1 MNRVMRTLPAI
12 LASLALLALAACS
25 STQLVY
31 DNGATLMRWRA
42 TSYLD
47 VHGVQ
52 AKDLEQRIER
62 FLAWHRATALPQYAQ
77 LAERC
82 ARRVEHGLRRADL
95 EWGYDAFRTQLD
107 ESLRVAAREI
117 APLMDS
123 LTPEQI
129 AHLEQRIAEDN
140 REFAED
146 HLDGD
151 DAARRRRRM
160 ERNVTRLEEWFGP
173 LSAAQRAAV
182 HRYSETAPP
191 TGALRASDRVRR
203 QAALLEILRAHA
215 AQRRLADWAA
225 GWDQGRAPAYAAAS
239 RGQREAY
246 YDMLLA
252 IDRTLS
258 PGQRATAAARFRRF
272 AEEFQLLAKAGS
284 ADARARNEPVKQ

>member
-1 MNRVMRTLPAI
+1 VIPPVCSLRGVLTLF
-12 LASLALLALAACS
+12 ALLVLAACS

-47 VHGVQ
+47 VHGAQ
-52 AKDLEQRIER
+52 AKDLERRIER
-62 FLAWHRATALPQYAQ
+62 FLAWHRATALPQYAR
-77 LAERC
+77 LAESS
-82 ARRVEHGLRRADL
+82 ARRVERGLTRADL
-95 EWGYDAFRTQLD
+95 EWGYDAFRTQLE

-140 REFAED
+140 REYAED
-146 HLDGD
+146 NLDGD
-151 DAARRRRRM
+151 EAARRRQRM
-160 ERNVTRLEEWFGP
+160 ERNVTRLEEWVGP

-182 HRYSETAPP
+182 RRYSETAPL

-203 QAALLEILRAHA
+203 QAALLEIVRAHA

-225 GWDQGRAPAYAAAS
+225 GWDQERAPAYAAAS

-252 IDRTLS
+252 IDRGLS
-258 PGQRATAAARFRRF
+258 PEQRASAAARFRRF
-272 AEEFQLLAKAGS
+272 AEEFQLLAKAGGT
-284 ADARARNEPVKQ
+284 DARAQ

>member
-1 MNRVMRTLPAI
+1 MIRAACTWRGMFAL
-12 LASLALLALAACS
+12 LGLLALGACS

-47 VHGVQ
+47 VHGAQ
-52 AKDLEQRIER
+52 AKELDRRIER
-62 FLAWHRATALPQYAQ
+62 FLAWHRATALPQYAR
-77 LAERC
+77 LAEQC
-82 ARRVEHGLRRADL
+82 ARRVERGLTRADL
-95 EWGYDAFRTQLD
+95 EWGYDAFRAQLD
-107 ESLRVAAREI
+107 ASLRFAAREI
-117 APLMDS
+117 APLMDG

-129 AHLEQRIAEDN
+129 VHLEQRIAEDN

-151 DAARRRRRM
+151 DAARRERRM

-173 LSAAQRAAV
+173 LSKAQRAAV
-182 HRYSETAPP
+182 RRYSETAPP
-191 TGALRASDRVRR
+191 TGALRAGDRARR
-203 QAALLEILRAHA
+203 QAALLEILGAHA

-225 GWDQGRAPAYAAAS
+225 GWDQGRAPDYAAAS

-252 IDRTLS
+252 IDRRLS
-258 PGQRATAAARFRRF
+258 PEQRATAAARFRRF
-272 AEEFQLLAKAGS
+272 AQEFQLLAKAGGGES
-284 ADARARNEPVKQ
+284 RAQ

>member
-1 MNRVMRTLPAI
+1 VIPPVCSLRGV
-12 LASLALLALAACS
+12 LALFALLALAACS

-47 VHGVQ
+47 VHGAQ
-52 AKDLEQRIER
+52 AKDLERRIER
-62 FLAWHRATALPQYAQ
+62 FLAWHRATALPQYAR
-77 LAERC
+77 LAESS
-82 ARRVEHGLRRADL
+82 ARRVERGLTRADL
-95 EWGYDAFRTQLD
+95 EWGYDAFRTQLE

-140 REFAED
+140 REYAED
-146 HLDGD
+146 NLDGD
-151 DAARRRRRM
+151 EAARRRQRM
-160 ERNVTRLEEWFGP
+160 ERNVTRLEEWVGP

-182 HRYSETAPP
+182 RRYSETAPL

-203 QAALLEILRAHA
+203 QAALLEIVRAHA
-215 AQRRLADWAA
+215 AQRRLAVWAA
-225 GWDQGRAPAYAAAS
+225 GWDQERAPAYAAAS

-252 IDRTLS
+252 IDRGLS
-258 PGQRATAAARFRRF
+258 PEQRASAAARFRRF
-272 AEEFQLLAKAGS
+272 AEEFQLLAKAGGT
-284 ADARARNEPVKQ
+284 DARAQ

>member
-1 MNRVMRTLPAI
+1 VIRVTCRLRAVVA
-12 LASLALLALAACS
+12 LLALLALAACS

-31 DNGATLMRWRA
+31 DNGAMLMRWRA

-47 VHGVQ
+47 VHGGQ
-52 AKDLEQRIER
+52 AKDLELRIER
-62 FLAWHRATALPQYAQ
+62 FLAWHRATALPQYAR
-77 LAERC
+77 LAESC
-82 ARRVEHGLRRADL
+82 ARRVERGLSRADL
-95 EWGYDAFRTQLD
+95 EWGYDAFRAQLD
-107 ESLRVAAREI
+107 ESLRFAAREI

-129 AHLEQRIAEDN
+129 AHLEQRIADDN

-146 HLDGD
+146 ELDGD
-151 DAARRRRRM
+151 DAARRKRRM

-182 HRYSETAPP
+182 RRYSESAPP
-191 TGALRASDRVRR
+191 TAALRAGDRVRR
-203 QAALLEILRAHA
+203 QAVLLEIVRTHT

-225 GWDQGRAPAYAAAS
+225 GWDQGRAPDYAAAS

-258 PGQRATAAARFRRF
+258 PEQRATAAARFRRF
-272 AEEFQLLAKAGS
+272 AQEFQLLAKAGG
-284 ADARARNEPVKQ
+284 AEARAQ